1 MSEHTCH
8 IFILKL
14 RPLPSN
20 AITLEHITSRY
31 PNSGVLITFFQFLI
45 VSLYGLPKQ
54 LTFDD
59 PEEPR
64 HAANGMN
71 RPASD
76 PNTRRRR
83 WLPRLKKRRVPL
95 LPYFAQVA
103 LFFVLSTL
111 NNAAF
116 AYDIPMTVH
125 IVFRSGGMI
134 INMILGWILTKKRL
148 VCHHNFLDARSLQT
162 NGRYTARQV
171 ASVLIV
177 TAGVILTTLSASNP
191 KSRAAG
197 ADISL
202 YAVGIAI
209 LSLALILS
217 GFLGLVQDWVF
228 ARYIIPAQGSDL
240 TGQWQENM
248 FYLHSL
254 ALPLF
259 YFSKETICMELAGM
273 SSSPPVFLSLPGSE
287 PLTAGII
294 LPSALVYL
302 LLNTCTQLLC
312 VVGVNRLTG
321 RVSSLTVTLIL
332 TVRKAVSL
340 LLSVAVYGGQG
351 NMKMWAGGA
360 LVFIGTITYSIGSM
374 PKQKREKKD

>member
-1 MSEHTCH
+1 
-8 IFILKL
+8 
-14 RPLPSN
+14 
-20 AITLEHITSRY
+20 
-31 PNSGVLITFFQFLI
+31 
-45 VSLYGLPKQ
+45 
-54 LTFDD
+54 
-59 PEEPR
+59 
-64 HAANGMN
+64 
-71 RPASD
+71 
-76 PNTRRRR
+76 
-83 WLPRLKKRRVPL
+83 
-95 LPYFAQVA
+95 
-103 LFFVLSTL
+103 
-111 NNAAF
+111 
-116 AYDIPMTVH
+116 
-125 IVFRSGGMI
+125 MI

-171 ASVLIV
+171 TSVLIV

-228 ARYIIPAQGSDL
+228 ARYIIPTQGSDL

-259 YFSKETICMELAGM
+259 YFSKETIYMELAGM
-273 SSSPPVFLSLPGSE
+273 SSSLPVFLSLPGSE
-287 PLTAGII
+287 PLAPGFV

-312 VVGVNRLTG
+312 VLGVNRLTG

-360 LVFIGTITYSIGSM
+360 LVFIGTITYSTGSM
-374 PKQKREKKD
+374 PKQKEEKKD